1 MKNSIIVIGMGE
13 LGSVFARGFLKL
25 GYPVQGITR
34 DMSIE
39 EMSQQIPNP
48 TAVLITVGEAD
59 IHQTIQSIP
68 SIWQDNVILMQNEL
82 LPRDWLNSKLIDPT
96 VISVWFEKKKGMD
109 SKVVISSPV
118 LGKHSQLIADALNS
132 LDLPTIQLN
141 TAEQLNYE
149 LVRKNCY
156 ILTSNIAGLEVGGNV
171 AELAEK
177 HPQVMLDVVND
188 ILDIQ
193 DILTATKNDRKALIK
208 GMLEAFEGDPQHKCM
223 GRSAAVRLN
232 RALKIAKEANLK
244 VKKLNSIK
252 EMVSKNT

>member
-193 DILTATKNDRKALIK
+193 DFLTATKNDRKALIK